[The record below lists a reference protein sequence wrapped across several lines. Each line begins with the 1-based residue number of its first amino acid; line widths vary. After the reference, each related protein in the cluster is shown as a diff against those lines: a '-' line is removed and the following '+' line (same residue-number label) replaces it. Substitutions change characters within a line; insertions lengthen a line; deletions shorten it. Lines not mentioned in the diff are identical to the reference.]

1 MFSGPVQ
8 EHNGFADLVQNLAN
22 GLMRLGEVIKQTAL
36 GARDAIGKMLI
47 TMGYNVHAFLGQPL
61 GTTPIQEANQGIN
74 RKAEMVGNALVTVA
88 CAILTLVL
96 VKRVHRIRF
105 V

>member
-1 MFSGPVQ
+1 MC
-8 EHNGFADLVQNLAN
+8 
-22 GLMRLGEVIKQTAL
+22 R
-36 GARDAIGKMLI
+36 
-47 TMGYNVHAFLGQPL
+47 GQPF
-61 GTTPIQEANQGIN
+61 GGIPVDESN
-74 RKAEMVGNALVTVA
+74 EDVNPRAEMVGNALITVA

>member
-1 MFSGPVQ
+1 MSTLPCKLLSSLFFHWKFAGP
-8 EHNGFADLVQNLAN
+8 
-22 GLMRLGEVIKQTAL
+22 EVFCPLLLTAL
-36 GARDAIGKMLI
+36 DFANCWTRGKPFGRSPCEESDPERL
-47 TMGYNVHAFLGQPL
+47 NH
-61 GTTPIQEANQGIN
+61 N
-74 RKAEMVGNALVTVA
+74 AEVVGNALVTVA